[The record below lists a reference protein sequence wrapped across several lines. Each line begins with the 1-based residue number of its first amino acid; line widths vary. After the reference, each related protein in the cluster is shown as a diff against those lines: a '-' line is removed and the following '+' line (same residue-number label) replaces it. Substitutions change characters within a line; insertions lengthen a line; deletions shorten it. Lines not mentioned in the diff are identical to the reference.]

1 MRKSLG
7 ILAAFILVVGSGVA
21 LVSAD
26 PAPAPDKPAGMMR
39 HGRMGMGMG
48 MGFPLFLHGV
58 NLTADQKTQVQQ
70 IMANHRE
77 TFRGVLSQLRSV
89 HSEIESKILSA
100 GNVEEADLTAP
111 IQQLSQLQSQLS
123 DENLKVTLEIRSLL
137 TPDQL
142 AQAAQYRDQM
152 QARREQMREQFR
164 QKRAAEQNK

>member
-7 ILAAFILVVGSGVA
+7 ILTAFILVAGSGVA
-21 LVSAD
+21 LLSAD
-26 PAPAPDKPAGMMR
+26 PAPDKPAGMMR
-39 HGRMGMGMG
+39 YGRMGMGMG
-48 MGFPLFLHGV
+48 MGFPLFLRGV

-70 IMANHRE
+70 IMSNHRE
-77 TFRGVLSQLRSV
+77 TFRGLLSQLRSV

-100 GNVEEADLTAP
+100 GNVEETDLTAP
-111 IQQLSQLQSQLS
+111 IQQLSQLQSQLA
-123 DENLKVTLEIRSLL
+123 DENLKVTLEIRTLL

-152 QARREQMREQFR
+152 QAHWEQMREQFR